1 MPSAAGAADTR
12 AQFAAATQDAEGW
25 WRGRSTDGAW
35 DVAWKF
41 DGGKPPLRDPFG
53 MDVRVTAVAGG
64 APFEGTL
71 RADAAMPQHG
81 HGMNVAPTMKQV
93 APGAYRVDGMLF
105 HMPGYWELYFDLSRE
120 GIMERAQGA
129 VTLE

>member
-1 MPSAAGAADTR
+1 
-12 AQFAAATQDAEGW
+12 
-25 WRGRSTDGAW
+25 
-35 DVAWKF
+35 
-41 DGGKPPLRDPFG
+41 

>member
-1 MPSAAGAADTR
+1 
-12 AQFAAATQDAEGW
+12 
-25 WRGRSTDGAW
+25 
-35 DVAWKF
+35 
-41 DGGKPPLRDPFG
+41 
-53 MDVRVTAVAGG
+53 MDVRVTAVNGG